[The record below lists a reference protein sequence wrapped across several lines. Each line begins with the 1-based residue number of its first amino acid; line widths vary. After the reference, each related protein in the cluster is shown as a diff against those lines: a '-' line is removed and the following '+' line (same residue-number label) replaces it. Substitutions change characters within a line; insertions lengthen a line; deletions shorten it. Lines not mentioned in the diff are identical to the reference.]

1 MDGFVLVSCG
11 VYVSV
16 QICLPPSRERVTK
29 LNVQL
34 YNGKFCKICAVS
46 CAPKSLSPTTCIIAL
61 RNADIGLL
69 VEPNLFTQ
77 SAYYM
82 VSIAFEC
89 GSHLE
94 TYFAMYRA
102 HAVISTITCKS
113 ILARQFWSIN

>member
-1 MDGFVLVSCG
+1 MDGVVLISCE
-11 VYVSV
+11 VCVSV
-16 QICLPPSRERVTK
+16 RICLPPSKERVIK

-34 YNGKFCKICAVS
+34 YNGKLCKMCAVS

-77 SAYYM
+77 SAYI

-94 TYFAMYRA
+94 TYFAIYRA
-102 HAVISTITCKS
+102 HAVMSTMTWRS
-113 ILARQFWSIN
+113 TFARQF